1 MMSNPIEQAVS
12 QLWKE
17 GASANDVVK
26 ELAIALASIAMVSKP
41 KEVSWNDMKAI
52 VLDELEQ
59 AKHALQED
67 QSHG

>member
-41 KEVSWNDMKAI
+41 KEFSWNDMKAI

>member
-1 MMSNPIEQAVS
+1 MSNPIEQAVS

-41 KEVSWNDMKAI
+41 KEISWSDMKAI

-59 AKHALQED
+59 AKHAIEED
-67 QSHG
+67 QQHG

>member
-12 QLWKE
+12 QLWNE

-59 AKHALQED
+59 AKHAIEED
-67 QSHG
+67 QHHG

>member
-41 KEVSWNDMKAI
+41 NGVSWSDMKAI

-59 AKHALQED
+59 AKHAIEED
-67 QSHG
+67 QHHG